1 MISGLIALIIVA
13 AIIVVFAIVLKLVR
27 IGITLAIIVGIAALA
42 LHFFKKKSL

>member
-27 IGITLAIIVGIAALA
+27 IGITLAIIVGITALA